1 MSEAGSI
8 KVNHKSITDSVT
20 EILRRQILSRELAPG
35 QRITQAEL
43 AAMVGV
49 STMPV
54 REALL
59 RLAAEGMVVAESN
72 RSFSVANTTE
82 SGIRDIY
89 WIHSVLAGE
98 LTARAWDHRTDAF
111 VTELKNLNAAY
122 KRAERS
128 NQRDALHNTNW
139 AFHALINRTA
149 ASPTLVLA
157 LKNSLHYFPDFS
169 YDVSGWVELAGR
181 WQTGLIKQFATGD
194 REAARAVATTSITK
208 AAELFISAY
217 WRD

>member
-1 MSEAGSI
+1 
-8 KVNHKSITDSVT
+8 
-20 EILRRQILSRELAPG
+20 
-35 QRITQAEL
+35 
-43 AAMVGV
+43 MVGV

-59 RLAAEGMVVAESN
+59 RLSAEGMVVAESN

-82 SGIRDIY
+82 AGIRDIY

-98 LTARAWDHRTDAF
+98 LTARAWDRRSDALIA
-111 VTELKNLNAAY
+111 ELKSINAAY

-128 NQRDALHNTNW
+128 NLKDALFDTNW
-139 AFHALINRTA
+139 AFHSLINRTA
-149 ASPTLVLA
+149 ESPTLVLA

-169 YDVSGWVELAGR
+169 YDVAGWVELAGR
-181 WQTGLIKQFATGD
+181 WQTGLIKQFSTGE
-194 REAARAVATTSITK
+194 REAARSVASASITK
-208 AAELFISAY
+208 AAQLFIEAY